1 MGMLESWDLSKTIL
15 TRDGPGKKDNRCRQA
30 GEGGKRETGRLW
42 EIDVEVGGARTGDK
56 VGKVQSKSLAMG
68 AKKKKKKKKAKCEA
82 GVGQPNLQSTLF
94 PFEMRPYS
102 RRCVWETWAVA
113 LARTQRSRCHHHGP
127 HTLADH

>member
-68 AKKKKKKKKAKCEA
+68 AKKKKEEEGEVRGGCWTAKSPVDSVSVRDA
-82 GVGQPNLQSTLF
+82 ALQSTLRVGNLGGCF
-94 PFEMRPYS
+94 GKD
-102 RRCVWETWAVA
+102 AA
-113 LARTQRSRCHHHGP
+113 Q
-127 HTLADH
+127 